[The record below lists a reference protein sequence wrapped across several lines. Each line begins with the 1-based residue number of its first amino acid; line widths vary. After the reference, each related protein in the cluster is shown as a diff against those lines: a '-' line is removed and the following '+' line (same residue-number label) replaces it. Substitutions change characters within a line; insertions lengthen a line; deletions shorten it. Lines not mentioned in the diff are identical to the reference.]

1 MFDLCAYK
9 SVRLPKAQPVVPIR
23 KFVEAIEVL
32 LGLDLGADFRTHN
45 SEPLAELAPGGL
57 DQKHVSTLWS
67 NVHLVPV
74 VAGQPRKLPFGRGN
88 YLAFLVRPPEVN
100 SYRPLK
106 HEERLVLNLV
116 NVGQRPVIRRPRNLG
131 DQQAEARLVSFRMKS
146 HLGLD
151 HLRVEHIHVHKFLAR
166 RFVRLTL
173 YSVVADFV
181 EVEAQGSGPF
191 VTLAHIPVNVGAD
204 IWLAAAGVS
213 P

>member
-1 MFDLCAYK
+1 MFDFCAYK
-9 SVRLPKAQPVVPIR
+9 SITLPKAQPVVPISR
-23 KFVEAIEVL
+23 FVEAIEVL
-32 LGLDLGADFRTHN
+32 LGLDLGANFRTNN
-45 SEPLAELAPGGL
+45 SEPLAELAPGRL
-57 DQKHVSTLWS
+57 DQKHVSALWS
-67 NVHLVPV
+67 NVHLVPM

-151 HLRVEHIHVHKFLAR
+151 HLRVEHTHVYKFLSR
-166 RFVRLTL
+166 RLLRLPP
-173 YSVVADFV
+173 YAVV
-181 EVEAQGSGPF
+181 
-191 VTLAHIPVNVGAD
+191 
-204 IWLAAAGVS
+204 
-213 P
+213 